1 MVRRPAHWCR
11 YRAEV
16 KAMCERFAL
25 IDWFLCKVG
34 LRSLPPF
41 RAGGN
46 SATTMLIIDHSLI
59 ITTEI
64 SIDDI
69 SLSP

>member
-1 MVRRPAHWCR
+1 MR
-11 YRAEV
+11 
-16 KAMCERFAL
+16 ERFAL

-69 SLSP
+69 SLWP